1 MPDSLADLEARR
13 AAVQMQIAQ
22 LGDMRSGSI
31 TGTGGRCGNPNCHC
45 HRAGDPGH
53 GPYYRLTRKVNG
65 KTVTETFSSAA
76 SLTKAQREV
85 AECQRFRQLGEQLL
99 DVNEQICELR
109 PVTEISPTAL
119 EKNGGSHPARDHA
132 RSKPTVACDSQ
143 RPTPS
148 GTSGTGGHRDVGALR
163 HAPCWGNGP
172 DQTAAVPS
180 PGDRP
185 VDHRLLLWLLSALS
199 GTALQTGPDRGGQG
213 GSVAPL
219 LLVPAL
225 SYRPLPRRCRTGH

>member
-53 GPYYRLTRKVNG
+53 GPYYRLTRKLNG

-85 AECQRFRQLGEQLL
+85 AECQRFRDLGGQLL
-99 DVNEQICELR
+99 KVNEQICDLR
-109 PVTEISPTAL
+109 PVTEISPTAQ
-119 EKNGGSHPARDHA
+119 EKKRRKPSSG
-132 RSKPTVACDSQ
+132 RSRAK
-143 RPTPS
+143 
-148 GTSGTGGHRDVGALR
+148 
-163 HAPCWGNGP
+163 
-172 DQTAAVPS
+172 
-180 PGDRP
+180 
-185 VDHRLLLWLLSALS
+185 
-199 GTALQTGPDRGGQG
+199 
-213 GSVAPL
+213 
-219 LLVPAL
+219 
-225 SYRPLPRRCRTGH
+225 